1 MDLENIAKELRIILD
16 EKRLEL
22 GLEFFEDEHK
32 YLMKD
37 VSGVVKDNFPSVSK
51 VLKKF
56 YKEFPTDEAAYNK
69 AKGDLVYAEQLKK
82 EWAQAGFEST
92 NLGSRTHFF
101 LMKFQKLAC
110 KLGILEMI
118 FNYSKLLKIKHFL

>member
-56 YKEFPTDEAAYNK
+56 YK
-69 AKGDLVYAEQLKK
+69 
-82 EWAQAGFEST
+82 
-92 NLGSRTHFF
+92 
-101 LMKFQKLAC
+101 
-110 KLGILEMI
+110 
-118 FNYSKLLKIKHFL
+118 